1 MDTLPVSV
9 TVHVIGRV
17 QGVGFRAWAGAEAR
31 GLGLSG
37 WISNDPDGSVRAVLT
52 GREEA
57 VSLMLERLRV
67 GPPAARVDRVLTEPA
82 DPDDSPSDFR
92 VAG

>member
-1 MDTLPVSV
+1 MDNLPASV
-9 TVHVIGRV
+9 AVHVIGRV
-17 QGVGFRAWAGAEAR
+17 QGVGFRAWMAAEAR

-37 WISNDPDGSVRAVLT
+37 WAANDPDGSVRAVLT

-57 VSLMLERLRV
+57 VTLMLDRLRV

-92 VAG
+92 VTL

>member
-9 TVHVIGRV
+9 AVHVLGRV
-17 QGVGFRAWAGAEAR
+17 QGVGFRVWTGAQAR
-31 GLGLSG
+31 ALGLSG
-37 WISNDPDGSVRAVLT
+37 WVANDPDGSVRAVLT

-57 VSLMLERLRV
+57 VALMLDRLRV
-67 GPPAARVDRVLTEPA
+67 GPPAARVDRVLTAPA

-92 VAG
+92 VTG